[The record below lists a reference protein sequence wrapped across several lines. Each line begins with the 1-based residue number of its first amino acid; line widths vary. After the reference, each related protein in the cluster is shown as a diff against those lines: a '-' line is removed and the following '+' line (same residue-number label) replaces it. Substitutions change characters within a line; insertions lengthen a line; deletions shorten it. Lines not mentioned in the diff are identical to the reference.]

1 MDFAVEMAQKHVELT
16 IIEMMIND
24 MQNLDSETVISEVK
38 NGDWSSVEKAKV
50 IQDTFMKI
58 KDVMILQKLE
68 MDNDYNHDDIYSE
81 SFADKKRWGLKVT
94 SYHNLFQMDYYLQ
107 GLLSH
112 FLGRYDKALELYTE
126 SLEIAGQMSNND
138 LRLACLQNISLIV
151 NEKQHQEKD
160 AIQQW
165 SKQYSHMQLLNP

>member
-1 MDFAVEMAQKHVELT
+1 
-16 IIEMMIND
+16 
-24 MQNLDSETVISEVK
+24 
-38 NGDWSSVEKAKV
+38 
-50 IQDTFMKI
+50 MKI

-81 SFADKKRWGLKVT
+81 SFADKKRWGLKVS

-126 SLEIAGQMSNND
+126 SLEIAG
-138 LRLACLQNISLIV
+138 
-151 NEKQHQEKD
+151 
-160 AIQQW
+160 
-165 SKQYSHMQLLNP
+165 